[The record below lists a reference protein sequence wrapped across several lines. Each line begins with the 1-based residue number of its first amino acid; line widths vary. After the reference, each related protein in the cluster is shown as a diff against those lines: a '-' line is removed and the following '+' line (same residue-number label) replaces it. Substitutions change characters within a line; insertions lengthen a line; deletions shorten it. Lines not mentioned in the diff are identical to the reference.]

1 MNLINL
7 TSILKS
13 GNVALGQKLQN
24 LLTEDCHILEY
35 TDDAVL
41 FQKDNYLVLAK
52 FKHNLSEA
60 AMTSDAIIDNEVIS
74 ISLKDTTKEL
84 KEHLVS
90 LVDNLVEDNYVSA
103 EDNVRTFCEQYFQFH
118 VLKSKFPNLFTE
130 NLVKKAPGFKLRK
143 KGHENVQNFKS
154 ELFSIL
160 SLKEGKEVEIADY
173 TSMLENYGS
182 VLFLGKSVVKNIVE
196 DAVFGNKELAEN
208 ITDKLYLIAT
218 TLSEN
223 NDELAELGHEVSRG
237 YDLEGGKFGDEDTDE
252 VASEDLS
259 APEDTIET
267 DFPEEEEGPAE
278 FSEFDP
284 SSLSDEE
291 IETLHKTVLKSV
303 LTSMVDF
310 VSREANNPKNSEMAA
325 DMDDSI
331 KSDIEALDDPELSA
345 ETLSHIEAKWQPVI
359 SFFLDSDLYT
369 PDQDLGEEEI
379 EVSAAEDEGEP
390 VEAEEPP
397 IEEPTEGAPENPEQ
411 PVAENPIPNPEEK
424 EEEEVPGV

>member
-52 FKHNLSEA
+52 FKHNLNEA

-74 ISLKDTTKEL
+74 ISLKDTTKNL
-84 KEHLVS
+84 KEHLIS

-103 EDNVRTFCEQYFQFH
+103 EDNIKGFCEQYFQFH

-130 NLVKKAPGFKLRK
+130 NLVKQAPGFKLRK
-143 KGHENVQNFKS
+143 KGHENIQNFKS

-182 VLFLGKSVVKNIVE
+182 VLFLGKSVVKSIVE
-196 DAVFGNKELAEN
+196 DAVFGNKELAEA

-237 YDLEGGKFGDEDTDE
+237 YDLEGGKFGDEDADN

-267 DFPEEEEGPAE
+267 DFPEEEEPAE
-278 FSEFDP
+278 FAEFDP

-291 IETLHKTVLKSV
+291 IEALHKSVLKSV
-303 LTSMVDF
+303 LSSMVDF

-325 DMDDSI
+325 DMDESI
-331 KSDIEALDDPELSA
+331 KTDIEALDDPELSA
-345 ETLSHIEAKWQPVI
+345 ETLSHIEAKWQPII

-379 EVSAAEDEGEP
+379 EVSANEDAGEP

-397 IEEPTEGAPENPEQ
+397 IEEPTDELAPENPEQ
-411 PVAENPIPNPEEK
+411 PAENPIPNPEEK
-424 EEEEVPGV
+424 KEEEEIPGV